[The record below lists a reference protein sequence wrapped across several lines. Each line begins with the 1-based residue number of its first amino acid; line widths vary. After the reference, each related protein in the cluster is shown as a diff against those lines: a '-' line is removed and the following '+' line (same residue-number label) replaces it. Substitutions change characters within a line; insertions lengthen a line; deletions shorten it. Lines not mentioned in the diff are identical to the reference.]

1 LVAVVDDDDDDEKEG
16 EQDEES
22 DVDEAEEVEAEAGV
36 GVGVDEAKR
45 VWMASVRDEKCTGL
59 VRCSWKPASL
69 LRLTSSSMP

>member
-1 LVAVVDDDDDDEKEG
+1 M
-16 EQDEES
+16 
-22 DVDEAEEVEAEAGV
+22 DEAEGVVEAEAGAEV
-36 GVGVDEAKR
+36 EEAMR